1 MSDLFGADLIV
12 LHSAGL
18 ANIVCFR
25 CGAAK
30 SLRLIDEDDD
40 DIDVILNRIAKKVRS
55 EVKGINLDKN
65 HYSTIINKDIAM
77 NEVSETLIALLG
89 LVSAKLDMTFFSH
102 NDGINRVQDAVQK
115 GFEQMCE
122 FGENLPDGLHE
133 TIHKTVTTMVATKK
147 HVNVGGSKVYDMNI
161 IYSRVIGQ
169 QSSGRDVDIK
179 DVLSYELAPVP
190 TSMFDPT
197 GEMRAATSKS
207 SLKRQLLVEV
217 SARTSE
223 SETSV
228 VVIDGSA
235 LLWVVPWPA
244 EGTTTDYA
252 NNFKHV
258 IAKRLEVGDVHLVF
272 DRYYD
277 YSTKSVTRSA
287 RATGA
292 SRVHELQLN
301 TKLPPQ
307 KTVLTV
313 TENKKQLINL
323 IVKLLIEDESQILVM

>member
-1 MSDLFGADLIV
+1 MNIATG
-12 LHSAGL
+12 LHGTP
-18 ANIVCFR
+18 
-25 CGAAK
+25 
-30 SLRLIDEDDD
+30 
-40 DIDVILNRIAKKVRS
+40 
-55 EVKGINLDKN
+55 EVN
-65 HYSTIINKDIAM
+65 
-77 NEVSETLIALLG
+77 
-89 LVSAKLDMTFFSH
+89 
-102 NDGINRVQDAVQK
+102 VQEAVQK

-122 FGENLPDGLHE
+122 FGQNLPDGLHE

-147 HVNVGGSKVYDMNI
+147 HVSVGGSKVYDMNV
-161 IYSRVIGQ
+161 IYARVIGQ

-217 SARTSE
+217 SARTTASG
-223 SETSV
+223 TSV
-228 VVIDGSA
+228 IVIDGSA
-235 LLWVVPWPA
+235 LLWVIPWPA
-244 EGTTTDYA
+244 EGTTTDYV
-252 NNFKHV
+252 NNVKHA
-258 IAKRLEVGDVHLVF
+258 IAKRLKVGDVHLVF

-287 RATGA
+287 RATGV

-323 IVKLLIEDESQILVM
+323 IVKLLIEDKSFHKYTQSHKLIVFGEDAAPFDISHGGVVIRRADLSTSHEEADNGQYHCPTGDTVCSK